1 MVNKINKTNIK
12 GEIRK
17 VYKILAGKP
26 EQETALETRLYHC
39 QN

>member
-1 MVNKINKTNIK
+1 MANKMCETNIK
-12 GEIRK
+12 GEMRK

-26 EQETALETRLYHC
+26 EQETALGTTLYYC